1 MNYLAHCHLSGSN
14 TSLLM
19 GNFIADMINNREVKS
34 LPTAWKKGIQLH
46 RHIDSFT
53 DQHAS
58 VRKASALIRDT
69 QGKYAPVVTD
79 VFYDYFL
86 AKNWATFS
94 NQDLSQFIA
103 NIYEVIYQHLDDLP
117 PRIIPKVVAMIE
129 DNFMHNY
136 TTLAGIHKTMGFLN
150 RRAKFKSGFIDAVK
164 DLIAHKDELEK
175 TFLEFYPDLISS
187 IQERFLK

>member
-1 MNYLAHCHLSGSN
+1 MNYLAHCHLSGDRP
-14 TSLLM
+14 SLLM
-19 GNFIADMINNREVKS
+19 GNFIADMINNREVKG
-34 LPTAWKKGIQLH
+34 LPSAWKRGIKLH

-53 DQHAS
+53 DQHPS
-58 VRKASALIRDT
+58 VRKASAIIRDT

-86 AKNWATFS
+86 AKNWSSFADV
-94 NQDLSQFIA
+94 DLTYFI
-103 NIYEVIYQHLDDLP
+103 NNTYDLIYQHLDDLP
-117 PRIIPKVVAMIE
+117 PRIIPKVVAMVE

-164 DLIAHKDELEK
+164 DLIAHKDELEN
-175 TFLEFYPDLISS
+175 TFLDFYPDLIQS